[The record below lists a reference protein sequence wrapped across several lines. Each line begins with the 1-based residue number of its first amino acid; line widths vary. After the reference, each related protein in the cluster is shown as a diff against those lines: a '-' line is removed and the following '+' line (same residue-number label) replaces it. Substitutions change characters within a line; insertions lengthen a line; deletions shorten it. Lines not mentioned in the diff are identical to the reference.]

1 MPERLNLKVGV
12 MNEKNGL
19 NKPNQHISLEQVIAL
34 IESRYQN
41 RDPDARDRLIQK
53 AKQYPRGAMSHF
65 VREYLK

>member
-19 NKPNQHISLEQVIAL
+19 NKPNQHITLEQVIAL
-34 IESRYQN
+34 IESKYQ
-41 RDPDARDRLIQK
+41 DPDTRDRLIQK

-65 VREYLK
+65 VREYIK